1 VALATVV
8 AGLLILIE
16 VDSVV
21 AVRVTGTEETVFDW
35 SQSACEAADIPDTP
49 ARAFRDASGRVQLI
63 ASHYINR
70 RMIGSDLN
78 HVARDCRVIMRSDF
92 DPDPAT
98 FADREWIHAPYTPD
112 GKKVYALVH
121 DEYQGQTHPG
131 QCPSGEYFP
140 CWYNAVTLAVS
151 TDGGASYGHVT
162 PPGNL
167 VAAIPYPYVPDSGPA
182 GLFQT
187 SNIVHNSDDGYYY
200 ALVRAQRYRAQQQGT
215 CVMRTRDLSDP
226 KSWRAWNGH
235 GFDVRFVNP
244 YLEPNQRPVDHV
256 CNPVSFGE
264 IQLMVESLTFNT
276 YLDSFLLVGTA
287 VDRNREGNVTSG
299 IYYSTSDDL
308 IDWTPR
314 KLILRTESRQTYECG
329 DPNPIAYP
337 SVLDP
342 ASTSRN
348 FESTGKRAYLYFT
361 RSNYASCTETLDRD
375 LVRVPIEFSK

>member
-1 VALATVV
+1 
-8 AGLLILIE
+8 
-16 VDSVV
+16 
-21 AVRVTGTEETVFDW
+21 
-35 SQSACEAADIPDTP
+35 
-49 ARAFRDASGRVQLI
+49 
-63 ASHYINR
+63 
-70 RMIGSDLN
+70 
-78 HVARDCRVIMRSDF
+78 
-92 DPDPAT
+92 
-98 FADREWIHAPYTPD
+98 
-112 GKKVYALVH
+112 
-121 DEYQGQTHPG
+121 
-131 QCPSGEYFP
+131 
-140 CWYNAVTLAVS
+140 
-151 TDGGASYGHVT
+151 
-162 PPGNL
+162 
-167 VAAIPYPYVPDSGPA
+167 VPDSGPA

>member
-21 AVRVTGTEETVFDW
+21 AVRVTGTEENVFDW